1 MPGSH
6 AAPDRKK
13 LRLASNVIPERHRKK
28 KGDPAI
34 SLAYFV
40 TFVLA

>member
-13 LRLASNVIPERHRKK
+13 RRKLSMVLPERHRKK